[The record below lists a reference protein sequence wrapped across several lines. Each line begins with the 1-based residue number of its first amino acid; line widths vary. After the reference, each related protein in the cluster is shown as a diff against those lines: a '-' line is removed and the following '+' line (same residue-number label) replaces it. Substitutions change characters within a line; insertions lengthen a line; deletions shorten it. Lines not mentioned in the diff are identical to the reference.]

1 MIFSNRNKSLL
12 NVSREDLREINYSEQ
27 RDKPLFRIASAS
39 FEFRS
44 NDIDQSQLQQTHAH
58 KK

>member
-1 MIFSNRNKSLL
+1 MMFSNRNKSLL
-12 NVSREDLREINYSEQ
+12 NVSREDLREINYLEQ
-27 RDKPLFRIASAS
+27 RDKPLFRGASVS

-44 NDIDQSQLQQTHAH
+44 NDINQSQLQRTHAH